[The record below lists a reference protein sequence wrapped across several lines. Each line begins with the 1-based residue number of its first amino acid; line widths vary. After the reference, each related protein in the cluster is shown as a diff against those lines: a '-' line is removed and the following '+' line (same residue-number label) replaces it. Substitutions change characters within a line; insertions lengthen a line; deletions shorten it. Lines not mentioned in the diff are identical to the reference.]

1 MLLIISLIV
10 IIYLLNLVNNQKIL
24 LSKYTRPD
32 NNLLSMMVEN
42 DQGEYEESKNN
53 EFPQEGYILDI
64 KRSACENGVGSGYI
78 QIYGSSH
85 CDTIVDENHF
95 SVRPVFFLN
104 TNVLFPNGEGTK
116 NKPYR
121 IG

>member
-53 EFPQEGYILDI
+53 EFPQEGYILDT
-64 KRSACENGVGSGYI
+64 KRSACENGGSLAY
-78 QIYGSSH
+78 QDHNVYVKANSSDR
-85 CDTIVDENHF
+85 CYVYFAKDTLVNQCK
-95 SVRPVFFLN
+95 LGM
-104 TNVLFPNGEGTK
+104 L
-116 NKPYR
+116 
-121 IG
+121 